1 MYEVQIKNKVLKFV
15 KTLENKEDIQYK
27 LKQLEFFKSNVK
39 LDLDIKRLKG
49 QKKNLDFYRLRIGEV
64 RFIFQVLKNSRIIL
78 VRIANF
84 RGSIYT

>member
-15 KTLENKEDIQYK
+15 NTLENKKDIKHK

-49 QKKNLDFYRLRIGEV
+49 QKKNLEFYRLRIGDI
-64 RFIFQVLKNSRIIL
+64 RFIFQVLKDNKIIL
-78 VRIANF
+78 VKIADF
-84 RGSIYT
+84 RGSVYN